1 MQPKYACT
9 AAANSGELQQYKKV
23 ENFLPLDQPRP
34 IPYQFTQKHRSQ
46 QLLTRRLKHDTA
58 WPRDQL
64 DVLTDEANS
73 RNLLQ
78 HIVT

>member
-9 AAANSGELQQYKKV
+9 AAANSRERQQYKKV
-23 ENFLPLDQPRP
+23 ENLLPLDQPRP
-34 IPYQFTQKHRSQ
+34 IPYQLTQKHRSQ
-46 QLLTRRLKHDTA
+46 QLLTRRLEHDTA

-73 RNLLQ
+73 RNLL
-78 HIVT
+78 